1 MAGTTFTFAQPGLYI
16 SRVTITDPAG
26 NRTVSTAVV
35 QVLATAALDAL
46 LQGKWTNFK
55 NALRT
60 GDIPAALEFITVG
73 TRGGYQHVFSAISSQ
88 LSAIDAILPPI
99 TPVETFAGSATY
111 DTTRVDGGVT
121 KAFTVRFVVD
131 ADGIWRIQS
140 F

>member
-1 MAGTTFTFAQPGLYI
+1 
-16 SRVTITDPAG
+16 
-26 NRTVSTAVV
+26 
-35 QVLATAALDAL
+35 
-46 LQGKWTNFK
+46 
-55 NALRT
+55 LRT

-73 TRGGYQHVFSAISSQ
+73 PRGGYQQVFSAISSQ

-111 DTTRVDGGVT
+111 NTTRVDGGVT